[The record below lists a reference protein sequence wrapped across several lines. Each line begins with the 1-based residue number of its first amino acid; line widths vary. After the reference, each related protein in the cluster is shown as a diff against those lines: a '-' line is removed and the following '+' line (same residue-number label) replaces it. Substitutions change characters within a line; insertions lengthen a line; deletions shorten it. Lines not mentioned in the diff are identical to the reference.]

1 VRETLLYQTFLF
13 KPMEDDDEQKNL
25 SKIYGSDVT
34 AREIIP
40 VSKKR
45 PRDNDTTTTTVSTT
59 TTPMTNSVTNTSSS
73 NATTT
78 LTSSGIIGSSGS
90 SSCSMVIF
98 SSQLGR
104 MLSST
109 ERLAPVYVGVRQ
121 IRPSGNSNSNR
132 STTATTATVW
142 KKAIPIH
149 APPVYKVLTAD
160 GQQRR
165 MTAQEKK
172 QAKMQQKLLAK
183 QQKHDPIQLVNNHA
197 AVYTESNT
205 SCVAQLDSPNAAAQ
219 TADRYVQLVVDP
231 MRLEEELADV
241 CADDRDGIPPVML
254 SPPLARLAA
263 IQMLAMEQQQQ
274 QQQPFH
280 VVVDDLLAA
289 KWATALQQSMLLAV
303 GIRQKEQLRTMP
315 YHVVPEVWTRLRPK
329 LGPSKAD
336 SNDDDNNNNN
346 NHTMAAADHTRVTA
360 GPEQDEVRGTP
371 PIAPDDWSWC
381 NLRPRT
387 NDAIGGNDA
396 NDDTAAI
403 IQLLHTHTNLHISC
417 GAKFGCHYL
426 LYDGPRHERH
436 AFAGLRILQRNRNT
450 TLAPYPFPI
459 HPTAYDVAGYVRCLN
474 TAGKLALLA
483 TVVDDSETSDDD
495 QSSPTGG
502 TLRPR
507 RVLLIDLALEKIA
520 ATTSRRPK
528 KSMEQR
534 LKNLAKASS

>member
-1 VRETLLYQTFLF
+1 
-13 KPMEDDDEQKNL
+13 MEDDDEQKNL
-25 SKIYGSDVT
+25 SKIYGSDV
-34 AREIIP
+34 AASEIIR

-45 PRDNDTTTTTVSTT
+45 PRDNDTTTTTTT
-59 TTPMTNSVTNTSSS
+59 TTPMTNSVANTSSS
-73 NATTT
+73 NSTAT
-78 LTSSGIIGSSGS
+78 LTSSGIIGSSGRS
-90 SSCSMVIF
+90 SSSSMVIF

-121 IRPSGNSNSNR
+121 IRPSSNNNMNR

-160 GQQRR
+160 GQERR

-172 QAKMQQKLLAK
+172 QAKMQHKLLAK
-183 QQKHDPIQLVNNHA
+183 QQKHDPIQLVNNHVA
-197 AVYTESNT
+197 LHTETNT
-205 SCVAQLDSPNAAAQ
+205 SCVAQLDSPNAATQ

-231 MRLEEELADV
+231 IRLEEELADV

-263 IQMLAMEQQQQ
+263 IQILAMEQQQKQ
-274 QQQPFH
+274 QQQPLH

-289 KWATALQQSMLLAV
+289 KWATALQQSMCVAV

-329 LGPSKAD
+329 LGPSKA
-336 SNDDDNNNNN
+336 NNNDNNINKHDH
-346 NHTMAAADHTRVTA
+346 HTMAAADHTPVTA
-360 GPEQDEVRGTP
+360 GTEQDEVRGTP
-371 PIAPDDWSWC
+371 PIAPDDWSWF

-387 NDAIGGNDA
+387 NDATGGNDGD
-396 NDDTAAI
+396 DDTAAI

-436 AFAGLRILQRNRNT
+436 AFAGLRILPRNRNT

-459 HPTAYDVAGYVRCLN
+459 YPTAYDLAGYVRCLN

-495 QSSPTGG
+495 QSSPTGS
-502 TLRPR
+502 TPRPR
-507 RVLLIDLALEKIA
+507 RVLIIDLALEKIA

-534 LKNLAKASS
+534 LKNLAKSSS